1 MKCTDA
7 RKVAFS
13 ASFPQKLDKKL
24 SEAMM
29 HIEDCAECSQFK
41 DAEKLFTE
49 RIISSIKKIDA
60 DVSTPKDLRG
70 KILEVTEKRDVK
82 VRPYNKRLFAA
93 FVSVAAV
100 LILIVSFWMTAL
112 HKDTLITGV
121 VTDHLQF
128 LPLQDRQIVSN
139 NREDVSRWFAGK
151 VDFGVH
157 LPKIKARILGGRLS
171 YMNGKRAA
179 LIFYQKGEKFISLFM
194 TDTDKRLKYKK
205 MLEIKGKEYFIDFE
219 KGHTI
224 LYWIEMGIT
233 CLFVSEISEKE
244 MISLVIS
251 S

>member
-13 ASFPQKLDKKL
+13 ASFPQKLDKRL

-29 HIEDCAECSQFK
+29 HIKDCAECSQFR

-70 KILEVTEKRDVK
+70 KILDGTEKRDSK
-82 VRPYNKRLFAA
+82 VRPYNKRLFSAV
-93 FVSVAAV
+93 VSAAAV

-128 LPLQDRQIVSN
+128 LPIQDRQIVSS
-139 NREDVSRWFAGK
+139 NREDVKRWLAGK
-151 VDFGVH
+151 LDFGVR
-157 LPKIKARILGGRLS
+157 LPKINAEIMGSRIS
-171 YMNGKRAA
+171 YINGKQAA

-194 TDTDKRLKYKK
+194 IDTDKRLKYKK
-205 MLEIKGKEYFIDFE
+205 RLEIKGKDYFIDIE
-219 KGHTI
+219 NGHTI
-224 LYWIEMGIT
+224 LYWKDMGIT
-233 CLFVSEISEKE
+233 CLFVSDISEKE
-244 MISLVIS
+244 MISIILS